1 MSLECLNKAFK
12 CEEDRQ
18 TAQILATIIRISCA
32 GYSVVFLLG
41 LYNRDWHGMVV
52 TLAGIIMQIVPYRLL
67 AKGFLRTG
75 SILLLLAV
83 LGTLATLATVGQ
95 GIRDFA
101 IIAFPITYFLA
112 RLSLNR
118 TCFKICV
125 GITLAVVGWLVFGEQ
140 YGWFV
145 PKPFGP
151 PYWLDFLIVT
161 VILLVAAGAVDILA
175 SNTQKNLQRTKIEI
189 AERERAEEALR
200 ESKKRLEDI
209 IFSLSDW
216 VWEIDRHG
224 RYTYSSSRGSD
235 ILGWA
240 PEEIIGK
247 TPFDF
252 MAPDEKKRFFAIY
265 NKITRGKEPI
275 KDLENWNIARNGKE
289 VCLLTNGV
297 PILDKEGNLK
307 GYRGVDK
314 DITERKQAEEIRA
327 KMEAQYVHIQKS
339 TSLARM
345 AEAIAHNF
353 NNMLAI
359 IIGNLELAVV
369 KKPGGKDTG
378 GYLKEAIAAAKR
390 AADIS
395 GQMLIILG
403 QSAGKRELV
412 DICEICRNHMPVLKA
427 AIPPTV
433 TLEVNLPS
441 TGLPLYADTDQIRQI
456 ITNLVCNAWE
466 SILDGEGTVYLTV
479 LTASPSEIG
488 GTHRFPVDWQPN
500 GKTYI
505 CLEVADTGSGIPA
518 KDIDNIFDPFYT
530 NKFTGRGLGLPV
542 VLGIVRAYDG
552 VVTLISEPGEGSIF
566 RVYLPGYGV

>member
-12 CEEDRQ
+12 SEEDRQ

-235 ILGWA
+235 ILGRTTD
-240 PEEIIGK
+240 EILGK
-247 TPFDF
+247 RPFDF
-252 MAPDEKKRFFAIY
+252 MERDEAKKISAIFSEMMR
-265 NKITRGKEPI
+265 KKEPI

-297 PILDKEGNLK
+297 PILDREGNLK

-359 IIGNLELAVV
+359 IIGNLELAIE
-369 KKPGGKDTG
+369 KESRDKNTPE
-378 GYLKEAIAAAKR
+378 YLKEAIAAAKR

-403 QSAGKRELV
+403 QSAGTRGLV
-412 DICEICRNHMPVLKA
+412 DICEICRNHVPVLKA

-500 GKTYI
+500 GKAYI

-552 VVTLISEPGEGSIF
+552 VVTLISKPGEGSIF
-566 RVYLPGYGV
+566 RVYLPWYGA